1 MNRKD
6 SLLLSVIS
14 LSREW
19 MGGRGHALSPR
30 VKLRGIGV
38 PDGEYYL
45 QVTRISDVNLMI
57 QEFVLN
63 RDGENQL
70 FRIWTL
76 KKERQWEVVSLE
88 KNKKHVYLRDY
99 VVELEDLFRRMT
111 LLQRIMSVPGFYYSD
126 ERHRVEEELELPP
139 VPLKRRGPAA
149 LLKWIQDFSLR
160 PAVFVPIISGS
171 LLVLAAV
178 AGAYVINLNKIKGEI
193 DGSIDEYI
201 SQVQT
206 QLKTLDSF
214 RAEAQVDLEVLKGNL
229 AQEQTDFDFNRH
241 NAYVNVLRLSEELTK
256 YLPARKEAYRLIA
269 DNIKDSISYG
279 EIIYEMSRLPSAE
292 YQARIFLATDRQ
304 KVVPLGR
311 FNPVFKG
318 MVYPVEV
325 ETEENNGLGFRITDG
340 YMESREDPLGSGGMA
355 PHFAV
360 DIINVANISLINY
373 AGEIVRDGN
382 PSGKVVAVQE
392 GMILE
397 TGVDDRYGWH
407 IEVEHPLTAEV
418 KRAYP
423 SATAW
428 STYYAH
434 LLEEPAFSSGQWVTQ
449 RQVLGDIGNTG
460 SSTGPHLHFEVRV
473 YRSKGAYFSE
483 DGRRFDK
490 INPYPLEG

>member
-19 MGGRGHALSPR
+19 MGAGGHSLTPR
-30 VKLRGIGV
+30 IRLQGIGV

-45 QVTRISDVNLMI
+45 QVTRISDINLLI
-57 QEFVLN
+57 QEFILT

-111 LLQRIMSVPGFYYSD
+111 LMQRVMAVPGFYFSD
-126 ERHRVEEELELPP
+126 ERHMVGQELELPP
-139 VPLKRRGPAA
+139 VPLKRRGLGAV
-149 LLKWIQDFSLR
+149 LKWFQDFSLR
-160 PAVFVPIISGS
+160 PAVFVPMVSGS
-171 LLVLAAV
+171 LLVLAFIAAV
-178 AGAYVINLNKIKGEI
+178 YVINLNKIKGEI

-201 SQVQT
+201 TQVQS

-214 RAEAQVDLEVLKGNL
+214 RTEAQLDLEVLKGNL
-229 AQEQTDFDFNRH
+229 AQEQADFDFNRH

-269 DNIKDSISYG
+269 ENIKDSISYG

-311 FNPVFKG
+311 FAPAFKG
-318 MVYPVEV
+318 MAYPVEV
-325 ETEENNGLGFRITDG
+325 ESEDNNGLGFRITDG

-392 GMILE
+392 GMVREI
-397 TGVDDRYGWH
+397 GFDDRYGWH

-418 KRAYP
+418 KKAYP

-434 LLEEPAFSSGQWVTQ
+434 LLEEPSFSANEWVTR

-473 YRSKGAYFSE
+473 FRAKGAYYAE
-483 DGRRFDK
+483 DGRRYDK
-490 INPYPLEG
+490 INPYPFEG